1 MVDADA
7 SYRMNP
13 LAALNIDRNALVGEN
28 YRPVGGIF
36 YPGIHPLSA
45 EKPQEA
51 GASVPLGYDLL
62 YKPNLLDGQKSA
74 NGYVGLY
81 KSPQPGLQ
89 KPQVVPAAGVE
100 GLGMDRRVLPN
111 DKQSELGLNGAG
123 SFLRLPWMSP
133 YADATMYPFLD
144 MAYKASFLSQPSPF
158 LHQQLA
164 YQSLCATG
172 SSAPGEDRLFYLPHY
187 GQAHISSPMG
197 SLIRIPTATPAPSVL
212 SPLPHS
218 QEKTLQGLGPQVLQ
232 EKSAFSPQIHQEPQP
247 QASKGSSGVPVS
259 SSASTSALDS
269 PPVTHPPSLVSP
281 PQPLKNTTSDLQKA
295 LYRSTSL
302 SSTSVSASHP
312 FFTGQT
318 KEKASS
324 DRSNAEKCLSPAK
337 TSLDRIGTQKLAEKH
352 SDLSAK
358 ELMDGF
364 PSKLD
369 SMAKLSKYLPASC
382 YGLLTSKDPKLK
394 QGLPLPVTTSE
405 KTPDRPEMISN
416 VPSNWVVP
424 GPSSA
429 ADGSDHSRSSKSIN
443 KNKSLDNISHNTQP
457 QNSPGS
463 KTVEVRSIAASQGRP
478 SASSPSPKS
487 KVEWQRVPPT
497 DLEKPNRKEET
508 RTHPGK
514 QSIAT
519 AKPELQ
525 DSQLHPQQKQQSRV
539 GNGNSSSQIYGDSY
553 LPPGLG
559 YTNRYIPYSVAENM
573 SLQRMTIPGK
583 GPVYTHPA
591 LLGNSSF
598 YPQKHGL
605 PYIGVHPNQGDFMT
619 YQNSQGMASPSVS
632 SHAGLERI
640 ETQDKTW
647 NLEPYRN
654 QERLDVDSS
663 QNRDKEREKSTTK
676 TIKASSKSLTCTR
689 EDVVCIDLVRD
700 EPDEDPC
707 ISKHSATFRD
717 SSRLGGNGCNQ
728 IQERDPPKPLPPN
741 QAAEQRQDLKP
752 NKNRNNWSDDVPEE
766 IPEKEEALSPIPD
779 IPEEQ
784 TMRCAR
790 TSQQQ
795 YSRKHKTGA
804 SGVTE
809 DSITGVPSGRNR
821 PHVNTYPE
829 QDPSRNGIPL
839 DPFGKDHS
847 NDNAKS
853 STTVGTEE
861 FPKSSSF
868 GDQCLSE
875 NPAFNPRISAL
886 GVMKTRSPVCG
897 NIDPRSPTCNSGDP
911 NVVNRNLAGSCVA
924 SGWNNVGESNEGKSK
939 ASANTNVNPELNASK
954 NGNKLGPF
962 CKESSSNDNNK
973 SNNSMVAKEFAKNS
987 SFGDKCLSESPK
999 SNPRVSVLNTRAPFC
1014 VNSNPR
1020 SPTCNSR
1027 DPSSAN
1033 RHFVGPCCRNLT
1045 PLTSEARPFSGTT
1058 INPVS
1063 LNVRSVNAGFT
1074 NCENR
1079 NATRPDCGTNL
1090 RAPACGRN
1098 CFSCPNCR
1106 STPSKGE
1113 SFGYTQ
1119 PCVHHNPRA
1128 LTFGN
1133 SFPRGPTCRHISPGN
1148 TTNGGFNLPA
1158 DLTQEDRKYEGL
1170 SSDEAANSGLSCG
1183 DMNEDAQD
1191 NVDLLVDEE
1200 DEGSCCSKG
1209 RRSGLTKRIANS
1221 SGYVG
1226 DRFKCMTTELYA
1238 DSSKLSREQKALQR
1252 AMLRFSELE
1261 LKERGGG
1268 GGEEEEGMTAA
1279 VAEEEEE
1286 EEEGEGETELADV

>member
-1 MVDADA
+1 MLQVDADA

-51 GASVPLGYDLL
+51 GASVPLGYELL
-62 YKPNLLDGQKSA
+62 YKPGVTLSDGQKSA

-89 KPQVVPAAGVE
+89 KPHVVPAAGVD

-111 DKQSELGLNGAG
+111 DKQAELGLNGAG

-172 SSAPGEDRLFYLPHY
+172 EDRLFYLPHY

-218 QEKTLQGLGPQVLQ
+218 QEKTLQGLGPQVPQVHQ
-232 EKSAFSPQIHQEPQP
+232 EKSAFSPQIHQEPQL

-269 PPVTHPPSLVSP
+269 PPVTHLPSLVSP

-295 LYRSTSL
+295 LYRSTSS

-337 TSLDRIGTQKLAEKH
+337 TSLERIGTQKLAEKP

-369 SMAKLSKYLPASC
+369 SMAKLSKYLTPSC
-382 YGLLTSKDPKLK
+382 YGLLTSKDQNLK

-405 KTPDRPEMISN
+405 KTQDRPEMISN

-429 ADGSDHSRSSKSIN
+429 ADGSDHSRSSQVVK
-443 KNKSLDNISHNTQP
+443 KNKSLDNISHNPQP

-463 KTVEVRSIAASQGRP
+463 KTVEVRSIPASQGRP

-525 DSQLHPQQKQQSRV
+525 ESQLHPQQKQQSRV

-619 YQNSQGMASPSVS
+619 YQNSQGMASPSLS

-663 QNRDKEREKSTTK
+663 QNRDKERENSTSK

-689 EDVVCIDLVRD
+689 EVVVCIDLVRD
-700 EPDEDPC
+700 EPDDDPS
-707 ISKHSATFRD
+707 INKHSATFRD
-717 SSRLGGNGCNQ
+717 SSRLGGIGCNQ

-741 QAAEQRQDLKP
+741 QATEQRRDLKP
-752 NKNRNNWSDDVPEE
+752 NKNRNNWSDDVPDES
-766 IPEKEEALSPIPD
+766 PEKEEALSPIPD

-790 TSQQQ
+790 TSPQQF
-795 YSRKHKTGA
+795 SRKYKTGA

-809 DSITGVPSGRNR
+809 GSITGVQSGRNR
-821 PHVNTYPE
+821 PHVNAYPE
-829 QDPSRNGIPL
+829 QDPSRNGNPL
-839 DPFGKDHS
+839 GPFGKDSRS

-853 STTVGTEE
+853 NITVGTEE
-861 FPKSSSF
+861 LPKSSSF

-875 NPAFNPRISAL
+875 SPAFNPRVSAL
-886 GVMKTRSPVCG
+886 GVTKTRSPVCV
-897 NIDPRSPTCNSGDP
+897 NNNPRSPSRNSGDP
-911 NVVNRNLAGSCVA
+911 NFVNRNLAGS
-924 SGWNNVGESNEGKSK
+924 SGRSNGVEGNEAKSK
-939 ASANTNVNPELNASK
+939 ASANTNGNPEQNASK
-954 NGNKLGPF
+954 NGDRLDPF
-962 CKESSSNDNNK
+962 CKESCSNDNK
-973 SNNSMVAKEFAKNS
+973 SNNSVVAEEFPKSS
-987 SFGDKCLSESPK
+987 SFGDKCLPESPK

-1014 VNSNPR
+1014 VNPNPR
-1020 SPTCNSR
+1020 SPTCNSG
-1027 DPSSAN
+1027 DPSSIH

-1045 PLTSEARPFSGTT
+1045 SEARPFSATT
-1058 INPVS
+1058 HGSINPLS
-1063 LNVRSVNAGFT
+1063 LNARSVNAGFT

-1079 NATRPDCGTNL
+1079 NATRPDSATNL

-1098 CFSCPNCR
+1098 SFSCPNCT

-1113 SFGYTQ
+1113 SFGYNQ
-1119 PCVHHNPRA
+1119 PSVHNNPRA

-1148 TTNGGFNLPA
+1148 PTNRGFNLPA
-1158 DLTQEDRKYEGL
+1158 DLAPEDRKYEGL
-1170 SSDEAANSGLSCG
+1170 SSDEAANSGFGRG
-1183 DMNEDAQD
+1183 DVNEDVQD
-1191 NVDLLVDEE
+1191 NADLLVDDED
-1200 DEGSCCSKG
+1200 DEGSCCGKA

-1221 SGYVG
+1221 SGFVG

-1238 DSSKLSREQKALQR
+1238 DSSKLSREQKALQVS
-1252 AMLRFSELE
+1252 LRLLLSHRFRPRPKLLGALS
-1261 LKERGGG
+1261 RI
-1268 GGEEEEGMTAA
+1268 
-1279 VAEEEEE
+1279 
-1286 EEEGEGETELADV
+1286 